1 MSKINLEYFKQF
13 PLVVLTGVG
22 KSKRIAQVI
31 CDSYQSLGYKFL
43 FLDPTDLLHGSL
55 GVFSSFSK
63 ALLIL
68 LSKSGT
74 TKEIHDLSDKTKAA
88 YPEVSQLLITMN
100 ESLYFSNGMKQV
112 LFQET
117 QEIDSQQVFP
127 SYSLVQYLIF
137 FFEILREHFDKQ
149 SIDSFLRNHP
159 NGGLH
164 QLLTQNNSFVVQNEE
179 EEKLTQ

>member
-13 PLVVLTGVG
+13 PLVILTGVG

-31 CDSYQSLGYKFL
+31 CDSYQSLGYRFL

-55 GVFSSFSK
+55 GIFSSFPG

-68 LSKSGT
+68 LSKSGA
-74 TKEIHDLSDKTKAA
+74 TKEIHDLSDKTKIA
-88 YPEVSQLLITMN
+88 YPEVSQLLVTMN
-100 ESLYFSNGMKQV
+100 QSFYFKNGEKQILY
-112 LFQET
+112 QEKD
-117 QEIDSQQVFP
+117 EIDPQQVFP

-137 FFEILREHFDKQ
+137 FFEILKDHFQNQ
-149 SIDSFLRNHP
+149 SIDSFLKNHP

-164 QLLTQNNSFVVQNEE
+164 QLLS
-179 EEKLTQ
+179 EKSLSRPL